1 MPSNESNSTPLARAF
16 RLPNESGY
24 SNPDLYKARKLGSGV
39 PMILTVAS
47 SKGGC
52 GKTTL
57 ARIILGRLALAG
69 YSVAAVDA
77 DFNHSLTDWVRS
89 ISHYPIAVEH
99 ELRETEV
106 GPLVSR
112 LHEAHDVVIV
122 DTAGAATQATVF
134 AIGAA
139 DLVLVPVMT

>member
-77 DFNHSLTDWVRS
+77 DFNHSLNGLGPVDLTL
-89 ISHYPIAVEH
+89 SHRRRI
-99 ELRETEV
+99 
-106 GPLVSR
+106 
-112 LHEAHDVVIV
+112 
-122 DTAGAATQATVF
+122 
-134 AIGAA
+134 
-139 DLVLVPVMT
+139 